1 MPQGSIP
8 SLNTSV
14 IDIEEAQ
21 NDKSEVT
28 HEIKLQ
34 DRNNGS
40 MAQQFSEYSLLL
52 QMTVFGSNNPCI
64 LIHDCLTLHFQG
76 N

>member
-28 HEIKLQ
+28 HENKATGQEQWI
-34 DRNNGS
+34 NGS
-40 MAQQFSEYSLLL
+40 AIFR
-52 QMTVFGSNNPCI
+52 VFTALANDRI
-64 LIHDCLTLHFQG
+64 WFQ
-76 N
+76 

>member
-34 DRNNGS
+34 DRNNEWINGS
-40 MAQQFSEYSLLL
+40 AIFR
-52 QMTVFGSNNPCI
+52 VFTALANDCI
-64 LIHDCLTLHFQG
+64 GFQ
-76 N
+76 

>member
-28 HEIKLQ
+28 HENKATGQEQWI
-34 DRNNGS
+34 NGS
-40 MAQQFSEYSLLL
+40 TIFR
-52 QMTVFGSNNPCI
+52 VFTALANDCI
-64 LIHDCLTLHFQG
+64 WFQ
-76 N
+76 